1 MITFVSTHYM
11 NTGRK
16 VSPKNYLLWIT
27 LLLISSI
34 TTFATGNY
42 TNGIFF
48 YKTLTSAQSMQDT
61 IPARSD
67 TIPQNR
73 DTTIKP
79 AQTIDTLDVKIS
91 KDSLDAPVTYTA
103 SDSM

>member
-1 MITFVSTHYM
+1 MITFVFTHHM

-16 VSPKNYLLWIT
+16 VSPKNYLLWIAF
-27 LLLISSI
+27 LLISSI

-42 TNGIFF
+42 TNRIFF
-48 YKTLTSAQSMQDT
+48 YNTLTSAQSTQDT
-61 IPARSD
+61 VPARSD
-67 TIPQNR
+67 TIPPDR
-73 DTTIKP
+73 DTTMKP
-79 AQTIDTLDVKIS
+79 AQGIDTIDVKIS